1 MSLVTRIV
9 FAGSLALSTAGL
21 LLAQHSGGH
30 GSGGHGGG
38 GSFGRGAAASGYGGQ
53 AFAAPPI
60 GTMNAVPPGASSR
73 FSAPSIGTMNAV
85 PPGRAR
91 LGYTGGRYSSGRG
104 SGNNYRN
111 RNYPLGYWFTPYYYP
126 GLFYDS
132 GPLFDFYDNYP
143 YPVGDVAQSPEAQ
156 QQDLAQNMPP
166 QYAPYPPYYYP
177 QEPYAVPPQGA
188 YAAPPPGYYYNAPYA
203 TNPAAAAPQTSQTQ
217 PAPPVTLIL
226 TNGEKVQV
234 QNYAIMGST
243 FWDFSKQPAR
253 RIPLSSI
260 DIPASTKATEAN
272 GAEFPPIS

>member
-1 MSLVTRIV
+1 MSLVARILLT
-9 FAGSLALSTAGL
+9 GSLALSTAGL

-30 GSGGHGGG
+30 GGGG
-38 GSFGRGAAASGYGGQ
+38 GFGRGAAASGYGGQ

-60 GTMNAVPPGASSR
+60 GTMNAVPPGSSSR

-91 LGYTGGRYSSGRG
+91 LGYGGGYSYGRG
-104 SGNNYRN
+104 YGYNNRN
-111 RNYPLGYWFTPYYYP
+111 RNYPLAYWFTPYYYP

-132 GPLFDFYDNYP
+132 GPLFDYYDNYP
-143 YPVGDVAQSPEAQ
+143 YPVGDVPQGPDAQ

-177 QEPYAVPPQGA
+177 PEPYAMPPQGA
-188 YAAPPPGYYYNAPYA
+188 YTAPPPGYYNNPPYA
-203 TNPAAAAPQTSQTQ
+203 VYPPAAPQTSDMQ
-217 PAPPVTLIL
+217 PSPPVTLVL
-226 TNGEKVQV
+226 TNGEKLQV

-260 DIPASTKATEAN
+260 DVPASTKATEAN